1 MARNARNVS
10 RFNEVSKEEEDMV
23 MNLPSKLSRNDN
35 GIESSSDSDEDTGR
49 KKERNLVQDLKRKSN
64 HNKFQLKEIND
75 DLVLQKYEDMLKS
88 AEGSL

>member
-49 KKERNLVQDLKRKSN
+49 QKERNLVQDLKRKSN

>member
-23 MNLPSKLSRNDN
+23 MNLPSKLSKNDN

-49 KKERNLVQDLKRKSN
+49 QKERNLVQDLKRKSN

-88 AEGSL
+88 A

>member
-1 MARNARNVS
+1 
-10 RFNEVSKEEEDMV
+10 MV

-49 KKERNLVQDLKRKSN
+49 QKERNLVQDLKRKSN

>member
-10 RFNEVSKEEEDMV
+10 RLNEVSKEEEDMV
-23 MNLPSKLSRNDN
+23 MNLPSKLSKNDN

-49 KKERNLVQDLKRKSN
+49 QKERNLVQDLKRKSN
-64 HNKFQLKEIND
+64 NNKFQLKEIND

-88 AEGSL
+88 A